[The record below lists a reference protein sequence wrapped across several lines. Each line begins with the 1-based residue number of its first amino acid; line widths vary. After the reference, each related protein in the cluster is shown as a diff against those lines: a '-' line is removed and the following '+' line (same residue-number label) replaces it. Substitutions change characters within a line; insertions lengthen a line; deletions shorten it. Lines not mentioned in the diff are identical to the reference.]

1 MKTMLRYI
9 DNVSEWAGKLV
20 AWLILPLVLFTVMEV
35 VLRYVFNSPTVW
47 AWDVNIQLMLVFIAL
62 GGAYALLYGTH
73 VSVDI
78 LVSKLSQKR
87 KALVDAITGPIFLTA
102 ISLMLWKVSLYSL
115 NSVLIMEHYTST
127 WFPPIY
133 PAKVLMT
140 IGVLLLLLQGIA
152 KWIRDLMTVM
162 HTEVVEGQ

>member
-1 MKTMLRYI
+1 M
-9 DNVSEWAGKLV
+9 
-20 AWLILPLVLFTVMEV
+20 
-35 VLRYVFNSPTVW
+35 
-47 AWDVNIQLMLVFIAL
+47 
-62 GGAYALLYGTH
+62 
-73 VSVDI
+73 
-78 LVSKLSQKR
+78 SKLSQKR

-102 ISLMLWKVSLYSL
+102 ISLLLWKVSLYSL